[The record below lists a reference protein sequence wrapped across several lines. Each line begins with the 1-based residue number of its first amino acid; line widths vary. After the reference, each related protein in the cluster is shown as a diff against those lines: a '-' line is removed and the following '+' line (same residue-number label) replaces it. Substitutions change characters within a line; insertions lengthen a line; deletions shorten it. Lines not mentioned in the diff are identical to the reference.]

1 MELNKEKNFAS
12 AVVYLYNDEDRV
24 YDFISGLDKSLSD
37 NFVKY
42 EIIVVNDHSSD
53 KSATIVKEYASK
65 KDNSCITLLNMSFHQ
80 GVETSMN
87 AGDDLAIGDFVFWF
101 DSVYVGYEWST
112 MMDIDFLSLKG
123 YDCVS
128 AKN

>member
-12 AVVYLYNDEDRV
+12 AVVYLYNDEDRI
-24 YDFISGLDKSLSD
+24 YDFISGLDKTLCD

-87 AGDDLAIGDFVFWF
+87 AGDDLAIGDFVFEF
-101 DSVYVGYEWST
+101 DSVYVDFEWST
-112 MMDIDFLSLKG
+112 MMDIYFHSLKG
-123 YDCVS
+123 
-128 AKN
+128 